1 MNYRGI
7 NYNYS
12 ERQTYEGIRVGSFEC
27 TEFSEPPYCT
37 SYVSATTEDEIQ
49 AIIDDM
55 IDNKEEYKLL
65 HDLNNA
71 AIADYYRSE
80 GYKGD

>member
-1 MNYRGI
+1 MEHRNI
-7 NYNYS
+7 NYEY
-12 ERQTYEGIRVGSFEC
+12 RQRETWNGIKVGSFVC
-27 TEFSEPPYCT
+27 TDFSEPPYCT
-37 SYVSATTEDEIQ
+37 SFFTATTEDEMVS
-49 AIIDDM
+49 IIDDM
-55 IDNKEEYKLL
+55 IDNKEEYKHL

>member
-1 MNYRGI
+1 MEYRGI

-12 ERQTYEGIRVGSFEC
+12 ERQTYQGITVGSFVC
-27 TEFSEPPYCT
+27 TEFSEAPYCT

-55 IDNKEEYKLL
+55 IDNEEQHKHLY
-65 HDLNNA
+65 DLNNA